1 MENKKRKI
9 LIFLESNTKKKT
21 VKSFLGDDYEI
32 FATGGHLLE
41 LENSGTYNIG
51 VNLQNFKP
59 KYVVIERKKT
69 LVNFF
74 IKYLKENETSQIF
87 LATDPD
93 REGEAISREIVE
105 ILKLQEGEYKRLL
118 FHEITFSGITSSLEN
133 PTDIDKNLVDAQ
145 LSRQVLDKMIGFCL
159 SKTLQRKINAWS
171 AGRVQSVV
179 LKLIVERELEIKNYG
194 DKKEFILFALY
205 KLENKIY
212 HLNEK
217 EKDGNLKTYKSIE
230 DAENSKKMLSGI
242 FKLENKNEQEKTIF
256 PKYPFTTSTLLFEA
270 KNKLNF
276 SISKTT
282 ELAQQ
287 LYEGITLAN
296 KKRISLITYPRTDST
311 RISKVFANKAYTYIE
326 SKWNKDLCNFSKKFS
341 LSSNKNKENVQ
352 DAHEAIRPTYLE
364 QTPEE
369 LENKAIDKDQLKLY
383 ALIFNNAIASF
394 MQPAKYLNKV
404 YKFSNNDK
412 IFEMTEN
419 VIINPGFFTFIDEA
433 YEANKIMKN
442 SIIRDKDLKEIKTKE
457 FEIEEYTWN
466 IPRRYTEGTIIKT
479 LEKLGIGRPS
489 TYNSFTNTII
499 KRRYSKFEKK
509 GTFIPTELGFKVN
522 EWLQKNF
529 PSIINE
535 SYTATLEKDLDKIG
549 RGENTY
555 ISFISTFWNNFFPNY
570 KKIDEK

>member
-1 MENKKRKI
+1 MENEKGKT
-9 LIFLESNTKKKT
+9 LIFLESSTKKQT
-21 VKSFLGDDYEI
+21 VKSFLGHDYSI

-59 KYVVIERKKT
+59 NYVVIERKKS
-69 LVNFF
+69 LVNFL
-74 IKYLKENETSQIF
+74 IKYLKENKPSQIF

-105 ILKLQEGEYKRLL
+105 VLKLREGDYKRLL

-133 PTDIDKNLVDAQ
+133 PIDIDKNLVSAQ

-159 SKTLQRKINAWS
+159 SKTLQKKINAWS

-179 LKLIVERELEIKNYG
+179 LKLIVEKEREIKNYG
-194 DKKEFILFALY
+194 EKKEFFLFALY
-205 KLENKIY
+205 ELENNIY

-217 EKDGNLKTYKSIE
+217 EKDGSLKIYKSIE
-230 DAENSKKMLSGI
+230 DAENSKKTLDGI
-242 FKLENKNEQEKTIF
+242 FKFEGKNEQEKIIF

-282 ELAQQ
+282 ELSQQ
-287 LYEGITLAN
+287 LYEGITLPN
-296 KKRISLITYPRTDST
+296 KKRLSLITYPRTDST
-311 RISKVFANKAYTYIE
+311 RISKVFANKAYTYIK

-341 LSSNKNKENVQ
+341 SNSNQNKENVQ

-369 LENKAIDKDQLKLY
+369 LKDKVIDKDQLKLY
-383 ALIFNNAIASF
+383 TLIFNNTIASF

-404 YKFSNNDK
+404 YAFSSNDR
-412 IFEMTEN
+412 IFEMIEN
-419 VIINPGFFTFIDEA
+419 VIINPGFFTFVCEA
-433 YEANKIMKN
+433 YETNKIVKSPVICDDN
-442 SIIRDKDLKEIKTKE
+442 LKEIKTKE
-457 FEIEEYTWN
+457 FKVEEYTWSV
-466 IPRRYTEGTIIKT
+466 PRRYTEGTIIKT

-499 KRRYSKFEKK
+499 KRKYSKFEKK
-509 GTFIPTELGFKVN
+509 GIFIPTELGFKVN
-522 EWLQKNF
+522 DWLQEHF

-535 SYTATLEKDLDKIG
+535 NYTALLEKDLDKIS

-555 ISFISTFWNNFFPNY
+555 ISFISAFWNNFFPNY
-570 KKIDEK
+570 KKIDEE